1 MSAKKTVC
9 ILVPS
14 NFLKT
19 QLFLTLNSGCSRQ
32 WRCHEQEDILET
44 RLPCGEKWG
53 WHSYSSYHHIFVF
66 WFVSVF
72 VFVFVFETSL
82 ASVDGPCSLSS
93 SVYIDAL
100 IHLPGYLGGDVSF
113 THTASCWRLDN
124 ILSGDGADMD
134 HVFTMLTPSETRQDV
149 SFTQS
154 HFHAQ
159 TISWVREHPDP
170 EALTTSC
177 SGSMLDSTL
186 KL

>member
-32 WRCHEQEDILET
+32 WRCHEQEDIPET

-66 WFVSVF
+66 WFVS

-113 THTASCWRLDN
+113 THTASCARLDK
-124 ILSGDGADMD
+124 IWSGDGADIDLFPPCWHIQTLAKMFLLHWASFSRPD
-134 HVFTMLTPSETRQDV
+134 NIMSERT
-149 SFTQS
+149 
-154 HFHAQ
+154 
-159 TISWVREHPDP
+159 SWSWG
-170 EALTTSC
+170 LNN
-177 SGSMLDSTL
+177 LL
-186 KL
+186 